1 MLRRS
6 STDHTGPGQPEASG
20 TTPQEPYGTGWIL
33 SARIEYDQ
41 EAGVLELDQQQAIEK
56 LAKKYGVDK
65 WNKLPQCPL
74 HPGSA
79 LTHVDTAELPSEE

>member
-1 MLRRS
+1 M
-6 STDHTGPGQPEASG
+6 
-20 TTPQEPYGTGWIL
+20 
-33 SARIEYDQ
+33 
-41 EAGVLELDQQQAIEK
+41 DQQQAIEK

-79 LTHVDTAELPSEE
+79 LTHVDAAELPSEEYLSIILSLLHT